1 MNKYKVTFTK
11 RVQVGIFGRTK
22 LIESYRYIYAIDEEQ
37 AESIFKFSTRK
48 NSKDN
53 LTILSITQVKQ

>member
-22 LIESYRYIYAIDEEQ
+22 EVENYRYIYATDQEQ
-37 AESIFKFSTRK
+37 AESIFKFSTR
-48 NSKDN
+48 NNKDK
-53 LTILSITQVKQ
+53 LIIVSITQVKQ

>member
-22 LIESYRYIYAIDEEQ
+22 VENYRYIYATDQEQ

-48 NSKDN
+48 ITKIN
-53 LTILSITQVKQ
+53 LL